1 MDLKKKKY
9 LLKGDIIH
17 RIMDG
22 LCIKLSLDDY
32 MSEEV
37 YYVMKTL
44 EQRKRVPILL
54 LLREKGRM
62 KITDIKQII
71 PEKTGSGSHATI
83 HQAMQDLTNVGLVK
97 TITRDEAKG
106 WVDYEL
112 TELGRRVADHLAN
125 IIETIKKSRK
135 VKRG

>member
-1 MDLKKKKY
+1 M
-9 LLKGDIIH
+9 
-17 RIMDG
+17 
-22 LCIKLSLDDY
+22 SLDDY

-37 YYVMKTL
+37 YHAMKAL

-83 HQAMQDLTNVGLVK
+83 HQAIQDLTKVGLDK

-112 TELGRRVADHLAN
+112 TELGRKVADKLAE
-125 IIETIKKSRK
+125 IIQIIKKSRK
-135 VKRG
+135 S